1 MKLAEEFRQNA
12 EEWRHIE
19 RLAAT
24 DVHRQRIA
32 EVANTWLA
40 WAERRERKLQAQS
53 RKPRH
58 KSGPAL
64 MRSSIPPTRSELKLD
79 YSFRGTR
86 MNWRSARADLAIA
99 ALLWIGVFALISAF
113 IAEAF

>member
-12 EEWRHIE
+12 DEWRHIE

-40 WAERRERKLQAQS
+40 WAERRERMLKAS
-53 RKPRH
+53 RNRKDRTI
-58 KSGPAL
+58 SGPLSTTLAGQTEL
-64 MRSSIPPTRSELKLD
+64 VTGDRSI
-79 YSFRGTR
+79 
-86 MNWRSARADLAIA
+86 
-99 ALLWIGVFALISAF
+99 
-113 IAEAF
+113 